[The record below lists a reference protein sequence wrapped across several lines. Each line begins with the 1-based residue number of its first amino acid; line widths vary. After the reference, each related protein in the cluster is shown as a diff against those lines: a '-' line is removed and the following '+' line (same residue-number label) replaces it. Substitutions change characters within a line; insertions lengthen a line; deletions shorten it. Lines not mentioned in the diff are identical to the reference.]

1 MSKNQDAA
9 AAGAAEAHSKAAQQ
23 NTNQQQQQVQGGGTA
38 AAAGGKV
45 GMFHPSSGP
54 ADAIKLGPEVPA
66 VGIDR
71 ARALRKAWLTQTRQ
85 LPPQRPE
92 PDFDELEEA
101 FDDEV
106 PFEPPV
112 HLPNLLLLLLD
123 IWDEEGL
130 LA

>member
-9 AAGAAEAHSKAAQQ
+9 DNSASSKAQAQQ
-23 NTNQQQQQVQGGGTA
+23 VKTANQEAGGGS
-38 AAAGGKV
+38 GPGSVPSPSQKV

-54 ADAIKLGPEVPA
+54 ADPMKLPPDVPA

-71 ARALRKAWLTQTRQ
+71 ARALRKVWLTQTRQ

-101 FDDEV
+101 FDDEA
-106 PFEPPV
+106 PFDPPV

-130 LA
+130 LQ